1 MAEIEVEAFG
11 SEYSYEG
18 GLIFDEGAE
27 IVSEY
32 DDGSIGDD
40 GEVDGDDEVT
50 YGHGFDAGFDGNGF
64 DSDVDGNGIESID
77 GDGDT
82 NGFGNGFDADSQD
95 GDGDGD
101 GFDAYD
107 GNGFDADSQ
116 DGDGDGD
123 GFDAYD
129 GNGFDAD
136 SQDGDGDGDGGDDDV
151 IDSNGDGSDGS
162 DEAPTGRSPPSHLLN
177 TYLTR
182 GGCCKDSCLKKYG
195 DFPRRRALTL
205 SGLDKKT
212 RKAVVYGM
220 LAVIRNKCGSRN
232 AFQYRLDWSSPVC
245 KDAFC
250 AVIGISYPTLQR
262 WMKQVCSDSDVKP
275 HPHGNCGRPPHHA
288 LSRFDKSMVVAFIK
302 NYAELHALPDPG
314 RLQGT
319 IRDYVLESGKTLKS
333 VYAEYC
339 KAMETLSRSTPA
351 QQQPCPYRLTSQLK
365 RQYTLLNV
373 PPASPTRPAAHPVK
387 YVSFIRLWR
396 RYCFHIKIQPS
407 RSDLCDKCDQML
419 VTLRHSLSD
428 EQRKTIN
435 VNYNQHLIKAK
446 AFRDAYNT
454 NIEEAEK
461 EWGRKRQKERDQIL
475 GSMES
480 RTKPTP
486 FTSHAHLD
494 MQMQYSFDYCQQV
507 SLPYSSQQRGTFY
520 FRTPRK
526 VQVFGVCCEPL
537 CRQVFFLID
546 EAEQAGKGA
555 VVVVSL
561 VHAFFH
567 LHGLGE
573 RRVTLQADNCVGQ
586 NKNTTMMWYLAWRV
600 ITGQHEAIQL
610 NFMLPGHTKFRP
622 DSYFGLFKK
631 YYRRQDHV
639 DDMDDLADCVR
650 QCGQNVTCVP
660 QLFQDWQYYDWNAF
674 LGQWFGPL
682 VGFGRYYTF
691 EFDQDHPGVMRMK
704 TLPSDTNPTEVPMLR
719 AGVTIKDIQEAY
731 QSQVMPPVITPSGL
745 SLMRSLYLYEKVR
758 EYVRD
763 PKKRDKVCPKPTPG
777 TAINS
782 SKTPGNVPASDQPG
796 PSNAIPD
803 PPAVESADDTHSY
816 MQDEGNSCVSGRR
829 KRRSRSELILAFQC
843 TVCGNKYG
851 SSSALSLHKK
861 NTHKQPAV
869 PGDEHGDVTK
879 ADNASVDEGS
889 QGPSKRR
896 RRKKSEIDRQ
906 FSCLVCGNK
915 YGSSSALYTHKKRDH
930 GS

>member
-1 MAEIEVEAFG
+1 MATTDDELVVYHSADEFEWYDNLEVDE
-11 SEYSYEG
+11 EG
-18 GLIFDEGAE
+18 GANGDGEYRNGDSDGIYSDVCEGGMNG
-27 IVSEY
+27 
-32 DDGSIGDD
+32 DGESDGDD
-40 GEVDGDDEVT
+40 GDGESDDGGSDDGGSDSDKDCDGSDCDGDS
-50 YGHGFDAGFDGNGF
+50 G
-64 DSDVDGNGIESID
+64 SDCD
-77 GDGDT
+77 GDGDDVSK
-82 NGFGNGFDADSQD
+82 GP
-95 GDGDGD
+95 
-101 GFDAYD
+101 
-107 GNGFDADSQ
+107 
-116 DGDGDGD
+116 
-123 GFDAYD
+123 
-129 GNGFDAD
+129 
-136 SQDGDGDGDGGDDDV
+136 GGV
-151 IDSNGDGSDGS
+151 PARIARGQCR
-162 DEAPTGRSPPSHLLN
+162 PRRMLN
-177 TYLTR
+177 AYLTK
-182 GGCCKDSCLKKYG
+182 GGCCKDGCLLKYG
-195 DFPRRRALTL
+195 DLPKRRALTL
-205 SGLDKKT
+205 SRLDKKT

-220 LAVIRNKCGSRN
+220 LAVTRNKSGSRN
-232 AFQYRLDWSSPVC
+232 TFQYRLDWSSPVC
-245 KDAFC
+245 RDAFC
-250 AVIGISYPTLQR
+250 AVIGTSYRTLKR
-262 WMKQVCSDSDVKP
+262 WQQQVCSDSDVEP
-275 HPHGNCGRPPHHA
+275 HPHGNCGRAPHNA
-288 LSRFDKSMVVAFIK
+288 LSREDKRMVVRFIE
-302 NYAELHALPDPG
+302 NYAATNALPDPG

-339 KAMETLSRSTPA
+339 KAMESLSKTTPA
-351 QQQPCPYRLTSQLK
+351 PQQPCPYKLTTRLK

-373 PPASPTRPAAHPVK
+373 PPAPPTPPAARVVK

-396 RYCFHIKIQPS
+396 RYCFNIKIQPA

-435 VNYNQHLIKAK
+435 DKYNQHLIKAK
-446 AFRDAYNT
+446 AFRDAYNA

-461 EWGRKRQKERDQIL
+461 EWGSKGQKERDQIL
-475 GSMES
+475 GHLES
-480 RTKPTP
+480 RALMAP

-600 ITGQHEAIQL
+600 ITGQHNAIQL

-650 QCGQNVTCVP
+650 HCGQNVTCVP
-660 QLFQDWQYYDWNAF
+660 QLYQNWQYYDWNTF
-674 LGQWFGPL
+674 LGQWFTPL
-682 VGFGRYYTF
+682 AGLGRYHTF
-691 EFDQDHPGVMRMK
+691 EFDREHPGVMKMK
-704 TLPSDTNPTEVPMLR
+704 MLPSDTNPTEMSMLR
-719 AGVTIKDIQEAY
+719 AGVAIKDIQEAY
-731 QSQVMPPVITPSGL
+731 QSQLMPPVINPSGL
-745 SLMRSLYLYEKVR
+745 SLMRSLYLYERVR

-763 PKKRDKVCPKPTPG
+763 PKKRDKVCPKPPP
-777 TAINS
+777 NS
-782 SKTPGNVPASDQPG
+782 EATSSYPCGNASSLPENDQPG
-796 PSNAIPD
+796 PSTAFPHS
-803 PPAVESADDTHSY
+803 PTCTVEGHESAEDTYSEV
-816 MQDEGNSCVSGRR
+816 QDEANSCVSGRR
-829 KRRSRSELILAFQC
+829 KRRPRSELILAYQC

-851 SSSALSLHKK
+851 SGSALSLHKK
-861 NTHKQPAV
+861 MTHKQPAV
-869 PGDEHGDVTK
+869 PGDEHSGATK
-879 ADNASVDEGS
+879 VDSASVDVGS
-889 QGPSKRR
+889 QDPSKRR
-896 RRKKSEIDRQ
+896 RRKKSEIDRP
-906 FSCLVCGNK
+906 FSCFVCGNK

>member
-1 MAEIEVEAFG
+1 MATTNDELVVYHSADEFEWNDTFDEDEEIENGGDGEYG
-11 SEYSYEG
+11 SDDSEG
-18 GLIFDEGAE
+18 IDSDVCE
-27 IVSEY
+27 
-32 DDGSIGDD
+32 DGINDD
-40 GEVDGDDEVT
+40 GESDGDDNDGESDDE
-50 YGHGFDAGFDGNGF
+50 GRDCDSGSDGDAT
-64 DSDVDGNGIESID
+64 D
-77 GDGDT
+77 GDGE
-82 NGFGNGFDADSQD
+82 
-95 GDGDGD
+95 
-101 GFDAYD
+101 
-107 GNGFDADSQ
+107 
-116 DGDGDGD
+116 
-123 GFDAYD
+123 
-129 GNGFDAD
+129 
-136 SQDGDGDGDGGDDDV
+136 DD
-151 IDSNGDGSDGS
+151 SDGPG
-162 DEAPTGRSPPSHLLN
+162 DVPARIARGRCRPRRMLN
-177 TYLTR
+177 AYLTR
-182 GGCCKDSCLKKYG
+182 GGCCRDSCLLKYG
-195 DFPRRRALTL
+195 DLPKRRALTL
-205 SGLDKKT
+205 SRLDKKT
-212 RKAVVYGM
+212 RKAVIYGM

-232 AFQYRLDWSSPVC
+232 TFQYRLDWSSPVC

-250 AVIGISYPTLQR
+250 AIIGISYCTLKR
-262 WMKQVCSDSDVKP
+262 WQQQVCSDSDVEP
-275 HPHGNCGRPPHHA
+275 HPHGNCGRAPRHA
-288 LSRFDKSMVVAFIK
+288 LSRLDKTMVVRFIE
-302 NYAELHALPDPG
+302 NYAGIHALPDPG

-333 VYAEYC
+333 VYVEYC
-339 KAMETLSRSTPA
+339 KAMESLSKTTPA
-351 QQQPCPYRLTSQLK
+351 PQQPCPYRLTTRLK

-373 PPASPTRPAAHPVK
+373 PPAPPTPPAARVVK
-387 YVSFIRLWR
+387 YVSFITLWR
-396 RYCFHIKIQPS
+396 RYCSNIKIQPA

-435 VNYNQHLIKAK
+435 DKYKQHLIKAK
-446 AFRDAYNT
+446 AFRDAYNA

-461 EWGRKRQKERDQIL
+461 GWKGKRQKERDQIL
-475 GSMES
+475 GHLGS
-480 RTKPTP
+480 RALMAP
-486 FTSHAHLD
+486 FTSQALHLD

-573 RRVTLQADNCVGQ
+573 RRVTLQVDNCVGQ

-660 QLFQDWQYYDWNAF
+660 QLYQDWQYHDWNAF

-682 VGFGRYYTF
+682 VGFGRYHTF
-691 EFDQDHPGVMRMK
+691 EFDQGHPGVMKMK
-704 TLPSDTNPTEVPMLR
+704 TLPSDTNPTEMSMLR
-719 AGVTIKDIQEAY
+719 AGVAIKDIQEAY
-731 QSQVMPPVITPSGL
+731 QSQVMPPVISPNGL
-745 SLMRSLYLYEKVR
+745 SLTRSLYLYEKVR

-763 PKKRDKVCPKPTPG
+763 PKKRDRVCPKPTPA

-782 SKTPGNVPASDQPG
+782 SETPGNVPDSGQPG

-803 PPAVESADDTHSY
+803 PPTVEGNESADETHSE
-816 MQDEGNSCVSGRR
+816 MQDKGNSCVSGRR
-829 KRRSRSELILAFQC
+829 KRRPRSELILAYQC

-851 SSSALSLHKK
+851 SSQALYLHKK
-861 NTHKQPAV
+861 NTHTQPAV
-869 PGDEHGDVTK
+869 PGDEHGDVAK

-889 QGPSKRR
+889 QGPPCKRR
-896 RRKKSEIDRQ
+896 RRKKSEIDRP
-906 FSCLVCGNK
+906 FSCSVCGNK
-915 YGSSSALYTHKKRDH
+915 YGSSSALYTHKKSDH

>member
-1 MAEIEVEAFG
+1 MAKSDDELVVYHSADEFEWYDNLDVDEEIENGGDNGDGEYG
-11 SEYSYEG
+11 SDDFDGIYSDVCEG
-18 GLIFDEGAE
+18 GIN
-27 IVSEY
+27 
-32 DDGSIGDD
+32 DGESDGDD
-40 GEVDGDDEVT
+40 GDGESDDGGGDSDKGSDDDSRSECDGDS
-50 YGHGFDAGFDGNGF
+50 G
-64 DSDVDGNGIESID
+64 SDC
-77 GDGDT
+77 
-82 NGFGNGFDADSQD
+82 D

-101 GFDAYD
+101 DVSEGP
-107 GNGFDADSQ
+107 
-116 DGDGDGD
+116 
-123 GFDAYD
+123 
-129 GNGFDAD
+129 
-136 SQDGDGDGDGGDDDV
+136 GGV
-151 IDSNGDGSDGS
+151 PARIARGQCH
-162 DEAPTGRSPPSHLLN
+162 PCRMLN
-177 TYLTR
+177 AYLTK
-182 GGCCKDSCLKKYG
+182 GGCCKDSCVLKYG
-195 DFPRRRALTL
+195 DLPKRRALTL
-205 SGLDKKT
+205 SRLDKKT
-212 RKAVVYGM
+212 RKAVIYGM
-220 LAVIRNKCGSRN
+220 LAMIRNKSGSRN
-232 AFQYRLDWSSPVC
+232 TFQYRLDWSSPVC
-245 KDAFC
+245 RDAFC
-250 AVIGISYPTLQR
+250 AVIGTSYRTLKR
-262 WMKQVCSDSDVKP
+262 WQQQVCSDSDVEP
-275 HPHGNCGRPPHHA
+275 HPHGNCGRAPRHA
-288 LSRFDKSMVVAFIK
+288 LSRLDKTMVVRFIE
-302 NYAELHALPDPG
+302 NYAGINALPDPG

-339 KAMETLSRSTPA
+339 KAMESLSRSTPA
-351 QQQPCPYRLTSQLK
+351 PQQLCPYRLTSQLK

-373 PPASPTRPAAHPVK
+373 PPAPPTPPAARVVK

-396 RYCFHIKIQPS
+396 RYCSNIKIQPA

-446 AFRDAYNT
+446 AFRDAYNA

-475 GSMES
+475 GHLES
-480 RTKPTP
+480 RALMVP
-486 FTSHAHLD
+486 FTSQALHLD

-600 ITGQHEAIQL
+600 ITGQHDTIQL

-660 QLFQDWQYYDWNAF
+660 QLYQDWQYHDWNAF

-682 VGFGRYYTF
+682 VGFGRYHTF
-691 EFDQDHPGVMRMK
+691 EFDREHPGVMKMK
-704 TLPSDTNPTEVPMLR
+704 TLPSDTNPTEVTMLR
-719 AGVTIKDIQEAY
+719 AGVAIKDIQEAY
-731 QSQVMPPVITPSGL
+731 QNQVMPPVISPNGL

-758 EYVRD
+758 EYIRD
-763 PKKRDKVCPKPTPG
+763 PKKRDRVCPKPTPG

-782 SKTPGNVPASDQPG
+782 SETPGVPDSDQPG

-803 PPAVESADDTHSY
+803 PPTVEGQESADDTHSD

-843 TVCGNKYG
+843 TVCGNKYA

-861 NTHKQPAV
+861 NTAHKQPAV
-869 PGDEHGDVTK
+869 PGDEHRDVTK

-889 QGPSKRR
+889 QGPPCKRR
-896 RRKKSEIDRQ
+896 RRKKSEIDRK
-906 FSCLVCGNK
+906 FSCSQCPLK
-915 YGSSSALYTHKKRDH
+915 YGTQTALHTHIKH
-930 GS
+930 THNGT